1 MFKKIIVDGRYAGQ
15 EEVFDTPAPVEPAPV
30 EEPVVEEVVEPVKP
44 RSHAK
49 KVK

>member
-1 MFKKIIVDGRYAGQ
+1 MFKKIIIDGRYAGQ

-30 EEPVVEEVVEPVKP
+30 EEPVVEEVVEEVKP